1 MMIGNTTL
9 GLFNSG
15 LPSFPIL
22 GAPRYRNNLAHF
34 SYRYNRMT
42 TFQPYLF
49 VWVYECNCRQQ
60 KVTLSICHVNK
71 GAEEQGN
78 GQRFRGPGL
87 SSALHFFKFISRY
100 FLFLGCLQIAV
111 SSFGEEDQ
119 HLGAT
124 AACVSELPARRL
136 RCNLALSAVLPLCN
150 FVFFALLSHV
160 HTCLCAHAQHCH
172 VFNRDL

>member
-1 MMIGNTTL
+1 M
-9 GLFNSG
+9 
-15 LPSFPIL
+15 
-22 GAPRYRNNLAHF
+22 
-34 SYRYNRMT
+34 
-42 TFQPYLF
+42 
-49 VWVYECNCRQQ
+49 YECICRQQ

-71 GAEEQGN
+71 GAEEQGK

-124 AACVSELPARRL
+124 GACVCELPARRL

-150 FVFFALLSHV
+150 FVSFALLSHLQSCAILFSL
-160 HTCLCAHAQHCH
+160 HYCPMCCLACVQSGPVCNI
-172 VFNRDL
+172 VMCVQS